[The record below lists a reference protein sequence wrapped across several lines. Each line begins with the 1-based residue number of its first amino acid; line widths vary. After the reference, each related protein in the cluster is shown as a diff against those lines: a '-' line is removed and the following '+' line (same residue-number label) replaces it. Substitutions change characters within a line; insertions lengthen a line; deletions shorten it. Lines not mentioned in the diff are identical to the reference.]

1 MCACGPSHW
10 IKSGKYFIVTII
22 HRQHAAG
29 FGDNNENT
37 VFLSFLSSTTRR
49 ISSFSFSSPTSAT
62 LRAAF
67 PASSTWRY
75 LISEISF
82 VALSPFFSSSSFL
95 SNKTHERNERS
106 KMSGNKKRRTHLA
119 GDRKLINLTS
129 PRWIFESRV
138 LRGRDYV
145 LSPCD
150 QEWSRSKSFESLCK
164 KSLFRLKPCDR
175 SIRIEFTTVEERHD
189 GILDGNTSL
198 FFR

>member
-1 MCACGPSHW
+1 MWALALDKKRKIFYRDDHP
-10 IKSGKYFIVTII
+10 
-22 HRQHAAG
+22 
-29 FGDNNENT
+29 
-37 VFLSFLSSTTRR
+37 SSTRSWIRWQQRKYR
-49 ISSFSFSSPTSAT
+49 IPFFSFFDNSPHFFFFFSSPTSAT

-175 SIRIEFTTVEERHD
+175 SIRIDFMTVEERHD